1 MTHRELVDSPR
12 TRGPVRAASATL
24 LLLTLLAAPATAAQP
39 VRVATLLP
47 YVEDALVRTGG
58 VEIVATVR
66 RDMTTAPAPP
76 ILDLGSPHAPSFEK
90 LAEARPQVIVGDRQ
104 LHGALR
110 DKLAR
115 SGAEVVLVRS
125 DTVDATFVGLLEV
138 GRLCRVEAPMAA
150 QVENARRMLAGLA
163 LAQRTPA
170 LVIFGTPGSFLVVS
184 NRTWLGDLVSRLNF
198 ENVGAAASGQERHPG
213 FVQVSDEVLAGL
225 RPEVVLLVAHGD
237 PEAIRAAFTKR
248 LDGGGPWA
256 GLRAAAVRGVHVLP
270 PALFSQNPGLAVPEA
285 AKVLRDLGAARASA
299 R

>member
-1 MTHRELVDSPR
+1 MRMTHREKVPQ
-12 TRGPVRAASATL
+12 L
-24 LLLTLLAAPATAAQP
+24 LLALLTATAAAAEP

-76 ILDLGSPHAPSFEK
+76 IIDLGSPHAPSFEK

-115 SGAEVVLVRS
+115 SGAEVVLVGS
-125 DTVDATFVGLLEV
+125 DTVDATFDGLLEV
-138 GRLCRVEAPMAA
+138 GRRCRVEAPMAA
-150 QVENARRMLAGLA
+150 QVENARRTLAGLA
-163 LAQRTPA
+163 LSQRTPA

-198 ENVGAAASGQERHPG
+198 DNVGAAATGQERHPG

-225 RPEVVLLVAHGD
+225 RPEVVLMVAHGD
-237 PEAIRAAFTKR
+237 PEAIRTAFTKR

-256 GLRAAAVRGVHVLP
+256 GLRTAAVRGVHVLP

-285 AKVLRDLGAARASA
+285 AKLLRDLGAARVSA